1 MKTRLWPHLNHR
13 QCLLLHRLLISNILK
28 QFSNASKYKFLVYTT
43 DKKLSYSLH
52 KLKTKKQ
59 NGFDLGLRMYNV
71 FKDELKYSRNVI
83 LIGSDCVQYSQAYIS
98 KAFNK
103 LETGNDIVLGPTN
116 DGGYCLVGMKKPYKF
131 LFEKI
136 AWSTSD
142 VLQESQRAA
151 NRNNKTIYLLDSMN
165 DIDTIDDLNKLHEL
179 NALPDWLKQFI

>member
-1 MKTRLWPHLNHR
+1 MGHL
-13 QCLLLHRLLISNILK
+13 
-28 QFSNASKYKFLVYTT
+28 
-43 DKKLSYSLH
+43 
-52 KLKTKKQ
+52 
-59 NGFDLGLRMYNV
+59 
-71 FKDELKYSRNVI
+71 
-83 LIGSDCVQYSQAYIS
+83 
-98 KAFNK
+98 
-103 LETGNDIVLGPTN
+103 
-116 DGGYCLVGMKKPYKF
+116 MKKPYKF